1 MKVLIIGSKG
11 FIGSHCVDYFS
22 QNHEVW
28 GCDVVLDY
36 NTPRYIFI
44 DSVDSDFL
52 EIFQNH
58 KFDVC
63 INCSGAANVPFSL
76 DKPFN
81 DFKLNALNVFKLL
94 EAIRMHAPECKFI
107 TMSSAAV
114 YGNPESLPIV
124 EGQKRMPVS
133 PYGFHKVMAE
143 MICEEYS
150 KFWNTKTCCLR
161 IFSAYGPRLKKQL
174 FWDLYHKITEQEEP
188 TLWGTGRES
197 RDFIFISDIVRI
209 IDLAI
214 TNSKF
219 DGEVVN
225 VANGKQISI
234 SEVAETVCK
243 VIGTEKK
250 VKFNGAER
258 KGDPINWEAD
268 IEVIKRWGYQSSV
281 ELEDGVRK
289 YITWIY
295 RYDPKYE

>member
-1 MKVLIIGSKG
+1 MKILIVGSKG

-36 NTPRYIFI
+36 NTPQYISI

-58 KFDVC
+58 QFDVC

-76 DKPFN
+76 EKPFN

-94 EAIRMHAPECKFI
+94 EAIRQHAPGCKFI

-114 YGNPESLPIV
+114 YGNPEALPIV
-124 EGQKRMPVS
+124 ERQGRKPVS
-133 PYGFHKVMAE
+133 PYGYHKVMAE

-150 KFWNTKTCCLR
+150 RFWNVKTCCLR

-174 FWDLYHKITEQEEP
+174 FWDLYHKIQEQEEP

-197 RDFIFISDIVRI
+197 RDFIYISDIVKI
-209 IDLAI
+209 VELAI
-214 TNSKF
+214 FNSTF

-225 VANGKQISI
+225 IANGRQITI
-234 SEVAETVCK
+234 AEVAETVRTLIDTNK
-243 VIGTEKK
+243 II
-250 VKFNGAER
+250 KFNGAER

-268 IEVIKRWGYQSSV
+268 ISKIKSWGYQPSV
-281 ELEDGVRK
+281 ELKDGIKK
-289 YITWIY
+289 YITWIRNHKNNY
-295 RYDPKYE
+295 N

>member
-1 MKVLIIGSKG
+1 MNILIIGSKG

-22 QNHEVW
+22 REHEVW

-36 NTPRYIFI
+36 NTPRYISI

-52 EIFQNH
+52 EIFQSRQ
-58 KFDVC
+58 FDVC

-76 DKPFN
+76 EKPFN

-94 EAIRMHAPECKFI
+94 EAIRLHAPECKFI

-124 EGQKRMPVS
+124 ENQKRMPVS

-150 KFWNTKTCCLR
+150 RFWGVKTCCLR

-174 FWDLYHKITEQEEP
+174 FWDLYHKIKDQEEP

-197 RDFIFISDIVRI
+197 RDFIYISDIVRI

-214 TNSKF
+214 HHSQF

-225 VANGKQISI
+225 VANGKQITI
-234 SEVAETVCK
+234 AEVADTVRM
-243 VIGTEKK
+243 VMGTTKPI
-250 VKFNGAER
+250 KFNRAER

-268 IEVIKRWGYQSSV
+268 ISIIKGWGYATQV
-281 ELEDGVRK
+281 ELETGIKSYVK
-289 YITWIY
+289 WVKEYA
-295 RYDPKYE
+295 

>member
-1 MKVLIIGSKG
+1 MKILVIGSKG

-36 NTPRYIFI
+36 NTPRYISI

-52 EIFQNH
+52 GIFQIH
-58 KFDVC
+58 QFDVC

-94 EAIRMHAPECKFI
+94 EAIRLHAPECKFI
-107 TMSSAAV
+107 TMSSAAI
-114 YGNPESLPIV
+114 YGNPETLPIV
-124 EGQKRMPVS
+124 ENQKRMPVS

-150 KFWNTKTCCLR
+150 RFWNVKTCCLR

-174 FWDLYHKITEQEEP
+174 FWDLYQKIKDQDDP

-197 RDFIFISDIVRI
+197 RDFIYISDIVRI
-209 IDLAI
+209 VDLAI
-214 TNSKF
+214 NYSKF

-225 VANGKQISI
+225 VANGRQITI
-234 SEVAETVCK
+234 AEVAETARRVMK
-243 VIGTEKK
+243 TAKK
-250 VKFNGAER
+250 IKFNGEER

-268 IEVIKRWGYQSSV
+268 ISIIKGWGYKPNV
-281 ELEDGVRK
+281 NLEEGIK
-289 YITWIY
+289 TYLKWA
-295 RYDPKYE
+295 KENA